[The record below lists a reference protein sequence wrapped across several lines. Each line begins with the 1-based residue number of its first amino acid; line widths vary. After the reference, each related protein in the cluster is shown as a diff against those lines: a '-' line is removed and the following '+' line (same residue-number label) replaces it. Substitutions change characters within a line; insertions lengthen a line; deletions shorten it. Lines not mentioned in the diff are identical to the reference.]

1 MKGYRLNPN
10 REYVDKIITGTL
22 KKDGHCPCRVD
33 VNESTLCPCDR
44 FIEEG
49 KCCCNLFIPIEDEK
63 K

>member
-33 VNESTLCPCDR
+33 VNESTLCPCDK

-49 KCCCNLFIPIEDEK
+49 KCCCKLFIPIEDEK
-63 K
+63 